1 MLLNIVTDE
10 QLLTSQIVKTILLV
24 ILAVGIIFNF
34 IRMLRVVPVKKRTIN
49 FVIFIFLT
57 FILSIVLRAYRIEAA
72 LLKSPVFV
80 SGTTLGYCNV
90 FAVCRG
96 IEFEYETDGKKFQ
109 RCNTFHPISP
119 DSIKV
124 PGGRYM
130 VRISKKF
137 PNQGRMDFMKKA
149 D

>member
-57 FILSIVLRAYRIEAA
+57 FIFSIVLRACRIEAA
-72 LLKSPVFV
+72 
-80 SGTTLGYCNV
+80 
-90 FAVCRG
+90 
-96 IEFEYETDGKKFQ
+96 
-109 RCNTFHPISP
+109 
-119 DSIKV
+119 
-124 PGGRYM
+124 
-130 VRISKKF
+130 
-137 PNQGRMDFMKKA
+137 
-149 D
+149 

>member
-80 SGTTLGYCNV
+80 QY
-90 FAVCRG
+90 
-96 IEFEYETDGKKFQ
+96 
-109 RCNTFHPISP
+109 
-119 DSIKV
+119 
-124 PGGRYM
+124 
-130 VRISKKF
+130 
-137 PNQGRMDFMKKA
+137 
-149 D
+149 